1 MHNLSLLQDLFVIWI
16 SALIAGQLFLRLRLP
31 PIAGYMMAGI
41 AVGPNGLKLI
51 TDQEQIHVLA
61 EFGVAMLLFALGVDL
76 SLKQLKASAGKLIL
90 AGTSQLILTV
100 LATALTAMA
109 LHLADSPGQA
119 FLFGCVCAIS
129 SSVVISKILFDRGES
144 DSVHGRI
151 LLSMAILQDLS
162 LVLIIPFM
170 PILAA
175 HGNTSWGSILISAM
189 KAIGFTALIFFGAM
203 RALPSILAGVARS
216 NSRELFLLTLL
227 GLCLGIALLSHQVGL
242 SIALGAFL
250 AGIMISESLYAH
262 QALHDVQPLKDL
274 FSVVFFVSVGMLLDP
289 AFIFSHCLEVV
300 LFVILLISGKTV
312 LAAISALFATA
323 NVRSALMVGAGMAQI
338 GEFSFILLSMGRDLK
353 MINDYMYNLFF
364 AGAVVS
370 LIASPAL
377 FAASPKLSHWLRFLG
392 AFFKKNQNSEE
403 EEGHDASRLAGRL
416 KDHVIIC
423 GFGRVGR
430 NLGTVLSSYGI
441 PYLVIELNAGIIDDL
456 AGRGIPHLYGDA
468 TSNMIMIKANLKEAA
483 CLVLTMPDPSAI
495 TAITRFV
502 RSRKE
507 TISIIAR
514 AHRQADIAAFTA
526 CGVSAI
532 VQPEFEASIEIT
544 RLALFSRRRAPEEIE
559 AALEKVRAMRYPH
572 PSPDFE
578 AMDRAPLYMM
588 LEEEQMGR
596 WFLNVDDNMTGK
608 SPKDLNVRGLTG
620 VTITAIKR
628 QEKTHTYP
636 SPDFPFSPGDQI
648 YAVGKKEE
656 LVRFQERFK
665 MRQFSPVP

>member
-90 AGTSQLILTV
+90 AGTSQLFLTV

-364 AGAVVS
+364 AGAVES

-377 FAASPKLSHWLRFLG
+377 F
-392 AFFKKNQNSEE
+392 
-403 EEGHDASRLAGRL
+403 
-416 KDHVIIC
+416 
-423 GFGRVGR
+423 
-430 NLGTVLSSYGI
+430 
-441 PYLVIELNAGIIDDL
+441 
-456 AGRGIPHLYGDA
+456 
-468 TSNMIMIKANLKEAA
+468 
-483 CLVLTMPDPSAI
+483 
-495 TAITRFV
+495 
-502 RSRKE
+502 
-507 TISIIAR
+507 
-514 AHRQADIAAFTA
+514 
-526 CGVSAI
+526 
-532 VQPEFEASIEIT
+532 
-544 RLALFSRRRAPEEIE
+544 
-559 AALEKVRAMRYPH
+559 
-572 PSPDFE
+572 
-578 AMDRAPLYMM
+578 
-588 LEEEQMGR
+588 
-596 WFLNVDDNMTGK
+596 
-608 SPKDLNVRGLTG
+608 
-620 VTITAIKR
+620 
-628 QEKTHTYP
+628 
-636 SPDFPFSPGDQI
+636 
-648 YAVGKKEE
+648 
-656 LVRFQERFK
+656 
-665 MRQFSPVP
+665 